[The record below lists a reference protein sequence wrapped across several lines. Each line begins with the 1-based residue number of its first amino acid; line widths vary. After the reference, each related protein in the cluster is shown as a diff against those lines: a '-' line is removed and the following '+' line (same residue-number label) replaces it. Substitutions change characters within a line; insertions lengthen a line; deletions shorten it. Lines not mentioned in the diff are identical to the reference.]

1 MWWNKSNMGGSTDAK
16 MFIRMISSPCNLI
29 KHYCYVVD
37 HPSRALVMTMKMISI
52 VENQYT
58 FVEF

>member
-1 MWWNKSNMGGSTDAK
+1 MGGSTDAK